1 MRPFVSFLIE
11 RICGGQLFV
20 SCGQFMFRAVI
31 DDQVETD
38 GVDLTNSVLML
49 DDRTDLDFVTDF

>member
-1 MRPFVSFLIE
+1 
-11 RICGGQLFV
+11 
-20 SCGQFMFRAVI
+20 MFRAVI

-49 DDRTDLDFVTDF
+49 DDRTDLDFATDFWLNFLFLLVNLQSEL

>member
-1 MRPFVSFLIE
+1 
-11 RICGGQLFV
+11 
-20 SCGQFMFRAVI
+20 MFRAVI

-49 DDRTDLDFVTDF
+49 DDRTDLDFVTDFWLKEFLAVNFFFLAVNSRSEL